1 MDTEKSS
8 HRILLSTLLNLGYP
22 ESSIHSDVTTLYGRR
37 ADLVVYEFDKPKIV
51 FELKDPQRFSSI
63 TATLE
68 AEDKLKFDPTVRQAQ
83 QLAQEMSAPYF
94 AVSDGITIL
103 WFDVD
108 QETGRPRL
116 LTNPILPKFKDGVSE
131 KITKKQILKILFDL
145 ADFSRGYL
153 TTQEYSIR
161 VGVVLL
167 ARLLAEKDDSKLEH
181 LLLAEKSNLEEY
193 DKVLRDLSTHSYEND
208 VRFYAQAFFELNK
221 IKLLEIP
228 PADFVTAI
236 DDFIQLAVGK
246 HSFGEFKLS
255 KWTSDFLARLL
266 LVNAPENLL
275 DIYSNF
281 GDGVYAI
288 NNLSKD
294 VRIVSATSHSTS
306 YVWDKVKRLI
316 LGLDPDDVIYTPRI
330 TTDEQIKVFKPTI
343 KHYDKILVSPPF
355 GGRPSL
361 NEYIPF
367 KKSEEIFIYLSL
379 KLVKPGGRV
388 VAVVPE
394 NLLFSSTSTSFRTYL
409 SETAWVRA
417 IISLEQFL
425 PNLGIKASIIVVD
438 KKSIENQG
446 GNILMSR
453 ITKKDIGL
461 LADPDSSLLDSNH
474 IKKILNLYEAHMH
487 NKVLQSEKSIWF
499 TSTNELEGHSWA
511 VDYYDP
517 SSQIETNS
525 EYPLFPLNQ
534 LASLRKG
541 SPLTLDKNGA
551 LPVIGPGALRSFS
564 IDSAKFDKTIEE
576 NLPKN
581 PVVSQVKDIL
591 IHGVGTY
598 RGQAALVEPGL
609 ENCFVSRNIIVLR
622 DISTVVL
629 PSYLV
634 IALNSTFVQ
643 RQLEDRATG
652 SVFSQFS
659 VEKLKD
665 LQIPVPSLEKQK
677 WLIEKVSATRQKL
690 LEYEQQVLITQS
702 ALKEQQSTLQNI
714 LENIHLGGGENA

>member
-8 HRILLSTLLNLGYP
+8 YRILLSTLLNLGYP

-316 LGLDPDDVIYTPRI
+316 LGLDTDDVIYTPRI

-379 KLVKPGGRV
+379 KLAKPGGRV

-438 KKSIENQG
+438 KKSPKNQG

-487 NKVLQSEKSIWF
+487 NKVLQSEESIWF

-677 WLIEKVSATRQKL
+677 WLIEKISATRQKL

>member
-1 MDTEKSS
+1 MDTEKPSFK
-8 HRILLSTLLNLGYP
+8 ILLSTLLNLGYP
-22 ESSIHSDVTTLYGRR
+22 ESSIQSEVTTLYGRR

-51 FELKDPQRFSSI
+51 FEIKNPVRFSSI

-83 QLAQEMSAPYF
+83 QLAQEMNAPYF
-94 AVSDGITIL
+94 AVSDGIAVL

-236 DDFIQLAVGK
+236 DDFIRLAVGK
-246 HSFGEFKLS
+246 RSFGEFKLS

-343 KHYDKILVSPPF
+343 KRYDKILVSPPF

-394 NLLFSSTSTSFRTYL
+394 NLLFSSTSASFRTYL
-409 SETAWVRA
+409 SETSWIRA

-438 KKSIENQG
+438 KKSRENQG

-474 IKKILNLYEAHMH
+474 IKKILNLYEAHMQ
-487 NKVLQSEKSIWF
+487 NRVLQPEKSIWF
-499 TSTNELEGHSWA
+499 TSTHELEGQSWA

-541 SPLTLDKNGA
+541 SPLTLDKNGD

-564 IDSAKFDKTIEE
+564 IDSAKLDKTTEKK
-576 NLPKN
+576 LPKN
-581 PVVSQVKDIL
+581 PVVSQIKDIL

-622 DISTVVL
+622 DISTDVL
-629 PSYLV
+629 PTYLV

-659 VEKLKD
+659 VKKLKD
-665 LQIPVPSLEKQK
+665 LQIPIPSLEKQK
-677 WLIEKVSATRQKL
+677 KLVEKVSATRQKL

>member
-1 MDTEKSS
+1 
-8 HRILLSTLLNLGYP
+8 
-22 ESSIHSDVTTLYGRR
+22 
-37 ADLVVYEFDKPKIV
+37 
-51 FELKDPQRFSSI
+51 
-63 TATLE
+63 
-68 AEDKLKFDPTVRQAQ
+68 
-83 QLAQEMSAPYF
+83 
-94 AVSDGITIL
+94 
-103 WFDVD
+103 
-108 QETGRPRL
+108 
-116 LTNPILPKFKDGVSE
+116 
-131 KITKKQILKILFDL
+131 
-145 ADFSRGYL
+145 
-153 TTQEYSIR
+153 
-161 VGVVLL
+161 
-167 ARLLAEKDDSKLEH
+167 
-181 LLLAEKSNLEEY
+181 
-193 DKVLRDLSTHSYEND
+193 
-208 VRFYAQAFFELNK
+208 
-221 IKLLEIP
+221 
-228 PADFVTAI
+228 
-236 DDFIQLAVGK
+236 
-246 HSFGEFKLS
+246 
-255 KWTSDFLARLL
+255 
-266 LVNAPENLL
+266 
-275 DIYSNF
+275 
-281 GDGVYAI
+281 
-288 NNLSKD
+288 
-294 VRIVSATSHSTS
+294 
-306 YVWDKVKRLI
+306 
-316 LGLDPDDVIYTPRI
+316 
-330 TTDEQIKVFKPTI
+330 
-343 KHYDKILVSPPF
+343 
-355 GGRPSL
+355 
-361 NEYIPF
+361 
-367 KKSEEIFIYLSL
+367 
-379 KLVKPGGRV
+379 
-388 VAVVPE
+388 
-394 NLLFSSTSTSFRTYL
+394 
-409 SETAWVRA
+409 
-417 IISLEQFL
+417 
-425 PNLGIKASIIVVD
+425 
-438 KKSIENQG
+438 
-446 GNILMSR
+446 MSR

>member
-1 MDTEKSS
+1 MDTEKPSY
-8 HRILLSTLLNLGYP
+8 RILLSTLLDLGYP
-22 ESSIHSDVTTLYGRR
+22 ESSIQSEVTTLYGRR
-37 ADLVVYEFDKPKIV
+37 ADLVVYEFEKPKIV
-51 FELKDPQRFSSI
+51 FEIKNSLRFSSI

-68 AEDKLKFDPTVRQAQ
+68 TEDKLKFDPSVRQAQ
-83 QLAQEMSAPYF
+83 QLAQEMKAPYF
-94 AVSDGITIL
+94 AVSDGVAIL

-108 QETGRPRL
+108 QETGRPKL
-116 LTNPILPKFKDGVSE
+116 LANPVLPKVKDDGSG
-131 KITKKQILKILFDL
+131 KITKNQILKILFNL
-145 ADFSRGYL
+145 ADSGRDFFP
-153 TTQEYSIR
+153 TQEYSIR

-167 ARLLAEKDDSKLEH
+167 ARLLTEKDDSKLEN
-181 LLLAEKSNLEEY
+181 LLLIETSKLEDY
-193 DKVLRDLSTHSYEND
+193 DKVFRNLDIHSYESD
-208 VRFYAQAFFELNK
+208 GRFYAQAFFELNK
-221 IKLLEIP
+221 IHLFEIP
-228 PADFVTAI
+228 PVDFVAAI

-246 HSFGEFKLS
+246 HNLGEFKLS

-266 LVNAPENLL
+266 LVNAAENLL

-294 VRIVSATSHSTS
+294 VHIGSATSHSTS

-316 LGLDPDDVIYTPRI
+316 LGLDPDDVLYIPRI
-330 TTDEQIKVFKPTI
+330 SIDEQIEVFRQTF
-343 KHYDKILVSPPF
+343 KHYDKILVLPPF
-355 GGRPSL
+355 GGRPL
-361 NEYIPF
+361 TNENTAF
-367 KKSEEIFIYLSL
+367 RKSEEIFFDLSL

-394 NLLFSSTSTSFRTYL
+394 NLLFSSTSTTFRTYL
-409 SETAWVRA
+409 SETAWIRA

-425 PNLGIKASIIVVD
+425 PNFGIKASIVVVD
-438 KKSIENQG
+438 KKNRENQG
-446 GNILMSR
+446 GNILMCR

-461 LADPDSSLLDSNH
+461 VSDPDSSLLDSDH
-474 IKKILNLYEAHMH
+474 IKKILKLYESHMQ
-487 NKVLQSEKSIWF
+487 NTVLQSEKSIWF
-499 TSTNELEGHSWA
+499 TPTDKLESYSWA

-525 EYPLFPLNQ
+525 EYPLFALDQ

-541 SPLTLDKNGA
+541 SPLTLDKYGD

-564 IDSAKFDKTIEE
+564 IDSAKLDKTTGG

-581 PVVSQVKDIL
+581 PVVSQIKDIL

-598 RGQAALVEPGL
+598 RGQAALVEPGF
-609 ENCFVSRNIIVLR
+609 ENCFISRNIIVLR
-622 DISTVVL
+622 DISAIVS
-629 PSYLV
+629 PPYLV
-634 IALNSTFVQ
+634 IALNSAFVQ

-665 LQIPVPSLEKQK
+665 LQIPVPSLEKQN
-677 WLIEKVSATRQKL
+677 WLIEKVSATRQKV

-702 ALKEQQSTLQNI
+702 ALKEQVNTLNNI

>member
-8 HRILLSTLLNLGYP
+8 YRILLSTLLNLGYP

-316 LGLDPDDVIYTPRI
+316 LGLDTDDVIYTPRI

-379 KLVKPGGRV
+379 KLAKPGGRV

-438 KKSIENQG
+438 KKSPKNQG

-677 WLIEKVSATRQKL
+677 WLIEKISATRQKL

>member
-379 KLVKPGGRV
+379 KLAKPGGRV

>member
-379 KLVKPGGRV
+379 KLAKPGGRV

-425 PNLGIKASIIVVD
+425 PNLGIKASIIVL
-438 KKSIENQG
+438 I
-446 GNILMSR
+446 
-453 ITKKDIGL
+453 
-461 LADPDSSLLDSNH
+461 
-474 IKKILNLYEAHMH
+474 
-487 NKVLQSEKSIWF
+487 
-499 TSTNELEGHSWA
+499 
-511 VDYYDP
+511 
-517 SSQIETNS
+517 
-525 EYPLFPLNQ
+525 
-534 LASLRKG
+534 
-541 SPLTLDKNGA
+541 
-551 LPVIGPGALRSFS
+551 
-564 IDSAKFDKTIEE
+564 
-576 NLPKN
+576 KN
-581 PVVSQVKDIL
+581 PPKIRA
-591 IHGVGTY
+591 G
-598 RGQAALVEPGL
+598 
-609 ENCFVSRNIIVLR
+609 
-622 DISTVVL
+622 IS
-629 PSYLV
+629 
-634 IALNSTFVQ
+634 
-643 RQLEDRATG
+643 
-652 SVFSQFS
+652 
-659 VEKLKD
+659 
-665 LQIPVPSLEKQK
+665 
-677 WLIEKVSATRQKL
+677 
-690 LEYEQQVLITQS
+690 
-702 ALKEQQSTLQNI
+702 
-714 LENIHLGGGENA
+714 

>member
-8 HRILLSTLLNLGYP
+8 YRILLSTLLNLGYP

-379 KLVKPGGRV
+379 KLAKPGGRV

-438 KKSIENQG
+438 KKSPKNQG

-677 WLIEKVSATRQKL
+677 WLIEKISATRQKL

>member
-8 HRILLSTLLNLGYP
+8 YRILLSTLLNLGYP
-22 ESSIHSDVTTLYGRR
+22 ESSIQSEVTTLYGRR

-51 FELKDPQRFSSI
+51 FEIKNPVRFSSI

-83 QLAQEMSAPYF
+83 QLAQEMNAPYF
-94 AVSDGITIL
+94 AVSDGIAIL

-116 LTNPILPKFKDGVSE
+116 LTNPILPKFKDDVSK

-167 ARLLAEKDDSKLEH
+167 ARLLTEKHDSKLEN

-255 KWTSDFLARLL
+255 KWTSDFLAGLL

-316 LGLDPDDVIYTPRI
+316 LELDPDDVIYTPRI

-438 KKSIENQG
+438 KKSPKNQG

-474 IKKILNLYEAHMH
+474 IKKILNLYESHMQ
-487 NKVLQSEKSIWF
+487 NKVLQSEKLIWF
-499 TSTNELEGHSWA
+499 TSTDELEGHSWA

-517 SSQIETNS
+517 SSQIEANS

-534 LASLRKG
+534 LATLRKG
-541 SPLTLDKNGA
+541 SPLTLDKNGN

-564 IDSAKFDKTIEE
+564 IDSAKLDKTTEK
-576 NLPKN
+576 NLSKI
-581 PVVSQVKDIL
+581 PVVSEVNDIL

-598 RGQAALVEPGL
+598 RGQAALVESGL

-622 DISTVVL
+622 EVSPIIL

-634 IALNSTFVQ
+634 IALNSAFVK
-643 RQLEDRATG
+643 RQLEDKATG

-665 LQIPVPSLEKQK
+665 LQIPVPSLENQK
-677 WLIEKVSATRQKL
+677 RLIEKVSATRQKL
-690 LEYEQQVLITQS
+690 LEYEQQVLIAQS
-702 ALKEQQSTLQNI
+702 ALKEQVNTLNNI